1 MARRAAAGLILGAAL
16 AMTSCG
22 GGSTE
27 VTGVVITRPQNDC
40 RYANDGTVTKV
51 LEDTPVTFTDTATGE
66 EHRTTTDDATITQY
80 PLGQCL
86 ESAHYTID
94 LPQADEYRVEVEF
107 YPAFGG
113 PPKPFSVTWD
123 ELEARRFTFDMLI
136 GPGTGE

>member
-1 MARRAAAGLILGAAL
+1 MTGRAVAALVLTL

-40 RYANDGTVTKV
+40 RYGTDGSITKV
-51 LEDTPVTFTDTATGE
+51 LEDTPVTFVDVATGE

-80 PLGQCL
+80 TGQCL

-113 PPKPFSVTWD
+113 PPKPVTVTWD
-123 ELEARRFTFDMLI
+123 ELEARGFTFDLLI